1 MNHIK
6 PQSGIPTNLKRLPCL
21 LEVTIAR
28 TRNRVFADTPFEHH
42 RENDM
47 KLWKCAVILA
57 PLLALTGP
65 ALAQGDVITARQD
78 GLKGVARQ
86 MESIKAVVDQRGD
99 PRATAAAIGEMI
111 GFFDGFTARFPAGS
125 GTGNTRA
132 LPAIWTDRAGFETA
146 NGNMVT
152 QLRALQAA
160 ANAGDQAAFGAA
172 FQQTGATCGACH
184 RPYRAPAR

>member
-1 MNHIK
+1 
-6 PQSGIPTNLKRLPCL
+6 
-21 LEVTIAR
+21 
-28 TRNRVFADTPFEHH
+28 
-42 RENDM
+42 M

-65 ALAQGDVITARQD
+65 ALAQGDIIAARQD

-99 PRATAAAIGEMI
+99 PRPTAATIGEMI
-111 GFFDGFTARFPAGS
+111 RFFDGFTARFPAGS

-160 ANAGDQAAFGAA
+160 ANAGDQSAFGAA